1 MALTVHKL
9 ARLKEPGRYLDER
22 GLYLQVTE
30 TGVRS
35 WIFRYARDG
44 RERWLGLGPLHT
56 VDLKTARERARQAR
70 LQLLNGIDPLDA
82 RKAARAEKVL
92 EAAKTLTFEE
102 AAKDWFATH
111 ERKWSNE
118 KHRAQIKG
126 DLRRLAFPKIGR
138 VPVAALDTGLVLK
151 VVEPVWRRTPET
163 ASRLRGR
170 IENILD
176 WATVRGY
183 RSGENPARWRGH
195 LDQVLP
201 ARSQIAKPNH
211 HAALPF
217 AELPAFMAALR
228 AREGI
233 AAMALEFLLLTAART
248 GEVLGATW
256 DEIDLHEKQWT
267 IPAARMKAGKEHRVP
282 LSDRA
287 LKLLK
292 GLPREKGNPFVFI
305 GAQKGSGLSN
315 MAMATLL
322 RRMGRDDITVH
333 GFRSTFRDWA
343 AERTA
348 YPNHVVEMALAHVI
362 GDKVEKAYRRGDLF
376 DKRRRLMADWARFA
390 ETPRPESASVTS
402 IRAGSA

>member
-1 MALTVHKL
+1 
-9 ARLKEPGRYLDER
+9 
-22 GLYLQVTE
+22 
-30 TGVRS
+30 
-35 WIFRYARDG
+35 
-44 RERWLGLGPLHT
+44 
-56 VDLKTARERARQAR
+56 
-70 LQLLNGIDPLDA
+70 
-82 RKAARAEKVL
+82 
-92 EAAKTLTFEE
+92 
-102 AAKDWFATH
+102 
-111 ERKWSNE
+111 
-118 KHRAQIKG
+118 
-126 DLRRLAFPKIGR
+126 